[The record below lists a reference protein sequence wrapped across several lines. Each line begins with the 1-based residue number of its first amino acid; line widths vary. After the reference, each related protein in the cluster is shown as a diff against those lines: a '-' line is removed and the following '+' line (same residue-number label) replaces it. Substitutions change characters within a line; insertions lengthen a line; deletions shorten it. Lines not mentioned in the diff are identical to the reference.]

1 MRYVFMLDYKMLLS
15 YNIIT
20 LNDILDEVDFETD
33 YYEEMKY
40 WHGNDICYE
49 STNVTVCHA

>member
-1 MRYVFMLDYKMLLS
+1 MLDYKMLLS